1 MTQAT
6 GRELF
11 ILDTFP
17 GLLLTL
23 TALSGELPTVQISRL
38 PTAYTY
44 KKCAVKKLQSEVSRR
59 LRLHRM
65 AEVLV
70 TMFNADISVLLWERP
85 SLSEL
90 VPPDDIPFLK

>member
-1 MTQAT
+1 MTQAN
-6 GRELF
+6 GLELSALNKF
-11 ILDTFP
+11 LD
-17 GLLLTL
+17 LLLSL

-44 KKCAVKKLQSEVSRR
+44 KKCTVKKLQSEVSRR
-59 LRLHRM
+59 LRFHRM